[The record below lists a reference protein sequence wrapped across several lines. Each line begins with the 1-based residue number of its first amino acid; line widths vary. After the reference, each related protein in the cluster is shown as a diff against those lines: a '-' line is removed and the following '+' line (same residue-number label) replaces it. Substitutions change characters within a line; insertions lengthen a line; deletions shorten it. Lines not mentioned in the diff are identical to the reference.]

1 MFKFSSWVFS
11 IFFTVSLQNKLC
23 RNKKWKATETSDLVS
38 LILATVLQGRSN
50 RYFEE
55 ASKVIYNKN
64 VSALKF
70 RDSVSGCWLRSPI
83 WTNFESF
90 SDYTFSFSWYFFVSQ
105 CIVPLIVYPKK
116 SFYFKPTFFCF
127 SVFFSIAYSDRCSY
141 VSVLH
146 FATSLLPG
154 WHWRPCHSDFH
165 FIKISL
171 KINLE
176 LTFSL
181 RGQVW
186 ESRGLKGDSRVIL
199 CSWLTFDCS
208 HLSWQGKKLLFSV
221 AGDWRINYVLENV
234 VTLGVIKRS

>member
-1 MFKFSSWVFS
+1 MSVLWSSV
-11 IFFTVSLQNKLC
+11 ILC
-23 RNKKWKATETSDLVS
+23 QDVGWEVQSGQ
-38 LILATVLQGRSN
+38 ILNLLA
-50 RYFEE
+50 
-55 ASKVIYNKN
+55 
-64 VSALKF
+64 
-70 RDSVSGCWLRSPI
+70 
-83 WTNFESF
+83 

-146 FATSLLPG
+146 FATSLLPE